1 MSGAPPDNGPGSGEP
16 PAPILTPAQCRAAR
30 ALLWWSQA
38 ELAARSAVSS
48 VTIRNFERGRS
59 SLRAATARLL
69 RLTLE
74 RAGVALID
82 GVGVGDMRGPERPEG
97 REPSGPGAR
106 LTGAETFRT

>member
-1 MSGAPPDNGPGSGEP
+1 MSGAPPDIDPGSGGT

-59 SLRAATARLL
+59 SLRDATARLL

-82 GVGVGDMRGPERPEG
+82 AVGVDGAGIAERPEG

>member
-1 MSGAPPDNGPGSGEP
+1 MT
-16 PAPILTPAQCRAAR
+16 APILTPAQCRAAR

-59 SLRAATARLL
+59 SLKAATARLL

-82 GVGVGDMRGPERPEG
+82 GVGVEEVARAERPEG
-97 REPSGPGAR
+97 REPGGPGAR